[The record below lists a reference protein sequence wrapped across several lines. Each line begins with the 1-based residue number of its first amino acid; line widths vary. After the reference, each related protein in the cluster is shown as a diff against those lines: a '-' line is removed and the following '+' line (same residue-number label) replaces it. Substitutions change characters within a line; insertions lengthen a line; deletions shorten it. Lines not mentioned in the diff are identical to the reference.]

1 MRNIEAW
8 VNLFDESNRELLPIL
23 KMELIFDD
31 DMMQFYPTY
40 GDLEELVL
48 FVVEQIVNSL
58 QSMYNVLLFVFP
70 SYK

>member
-48 FVVEQIVNSL
+48 FVVEQIINSL
-58 QSMYNVLLFVFP
+58 QSMYPRFTFSLCN
-70 SYK
+70 